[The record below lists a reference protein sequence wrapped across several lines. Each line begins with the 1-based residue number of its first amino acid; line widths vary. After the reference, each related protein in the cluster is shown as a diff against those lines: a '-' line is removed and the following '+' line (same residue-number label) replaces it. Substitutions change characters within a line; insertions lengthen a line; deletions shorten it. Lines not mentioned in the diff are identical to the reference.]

1 MNTTEQPLA
10 DVVVTETDILVV
22 GGGIAAMFAACK
34 AKELGRDVV
43 LVDKAR
49 PGRSGCTA
57 VASGVFHFYKRGD
70 DEQVVIRGLTSP
82 VTNQKLFKRTMYE
95 TEEAAQ
101 FMDAAGVDFVK
112 EGGEIVRVGGPRLPF
127 GHSGMMAQGGP
138 QMALAL
144 RAETLRRGVRV
155 VERVMI
161 TGLLTSDG
169 ELPTNGAV
177 TGAVGFGTRT
187 GQCHVFR
194 AKAVIMATGP
204 AGIPY
209 NRYDKSFTTRL
220 MPIDTGGEGVYAM
233 YESGAVMGK
242 LEIGYRTPG
251 PPEFCNAPG
260 LEMFT
265 ALGGHSVWMNRLGER
280 FLSDGFRKEE
290 FGRSSIMTSILRENF
305 SGRGPA
311 GINISHLSADQ
322 HRLLNQVIPIIMLN
336 YKSAGYDMSKDTVPY
351 SVGAP
356 CGKGVNGAG
365 ARIDENGATNIPGLY
380 AAGNCT
386 DGAYVCLGQALDS
399 CAIIGW
405 WAARGADAYAG
416 QQGKE
421 LPTIAW
427 NQVADF
433 QARHE
438 APLKVKEGLSF
449 EQVREKLTEL
459 QISLTPAYNRQKI
472 AAGIAKLQQIA
483 EEDLPRLQA
492 GSARELAKIASLKPS
507 VPITELVLAVMG
519 HRTESR
525 GNLIRD
531 DYPYTDNQKWL
542 VHTVLQRD
550 GARFRIWD
558 TEIPSDWRLLDPP
571 TDKSMHPL
579 FRN

>member
-1 MNTTEQPLA
+1 MTAAEYPFA
-10 DVVVTETDILVV
+10 DTIVTESDILVV
-22 GGGIAAMFAACK
+22 GGGISALFAACK

-57 VASGVFHFYKRGD
+57 VASGVFHFYKRSD
-70 DEQVVIRGLTSP
+70 DQEAVIQGLTSP
-82 VTNQKLFKRTMYE
+82 VTNQTLFKRTMYE
-95 TEEAAQ
+95 PEEAAM
-101 FMDAAGVDFVK
+101 FMDAIGVEFIK
-112 EGGEIVRVGGPRLPF
+112 EGGEIVRVGGPRLSF
-127 GHSGMMAQGGP
+127 GHSAMMAQGGP

-169 ELPTNGAV
+169 DLPTSGSV
-177 TGAVGFGTRT
+177 TGAVGFNTRT

-194 AKAVIMATGP
+194 AKAVIIATGP
-204 AGIPY
+204 FGIPF
-209 NRYDKSFTTRL
+209 NRYDKSFNTRL
-220 MPIDTGGEGVYAM
+220 MPIDSGGEGLNAM
-233 YESGAVMGK
+233 YECGTVMSK

-265 ALGGHSVWMNRLGER
+265 AIGGNSVWMNRLGER
-280 FLSDGFRKEE
+280 FLSEGFRKEE
-290 FGRSSIMTSILRENF
+290 FGRSSIMTAILRENF
-305 SGRGPA
+305 GGRGPA
-311 GINISHLSADQ
+311 GINLSHLSPEQ
-322 HRLLNQVIPIIMLN
+322 HRLFDQVIPIIMLN
-336 YKSAGYDMSKDTVPY
+336 YKSAGYDMTRDTVPY

-356 CGKGVNGAG
+356 IGKGVNGAG

-405 WAARGADAYAG
+405 WAARGAVAYAG
-416 QQGKE
+416 EQAKP
-421 LPTIAW
+421 LPAIDW
-427 NQVADF
+427 RQVAGF
-433 QARHE
+433 RARHE
-438 APLKVKEGLSF
+438 APLKIKGGLTF
-449 EQVREKLTEL
+449 EQVRDKLTAL
-459 QISLTPAYNRQKI
+459 QISLTPTYNQKNI
-472 AAGIAKLQQIA
+472 TAALDNLQQITA
-483 EEDLPRLQA
+483 EDLPRLQA
-492 GSARELAKIASLKPS
+492 DSARELARIASLKPA
-507 VPITELVLAVMG
+507 VPIVELVLAVME

-542 VHTVLQRD
+542 IHTLVQRE
-550 GARFRIWD
+550 GHRFRLWD
-558 TEIPSDWRLLDPP
+558 EEIPPAWRLLKPP
-571 TDKSMHPL
+571 TDRPMHPI
-579 FRN
+579 FRK